1 MVEPPTSF
9 STHGKTESLQVLR
22 FDMGLHEFGAVLP
35 DPGTRHAAKIRKSA
49 RLQEEYLEQSGLA
62 GLAIVVEE
70 VEKYLCLNV
79 VCGSVDENLDADM
92 GEHSA
97 VFDQTKAVG
106 IASF

>member
-62 GLAIVVEE
+62 GLAIVTCVLFGISGSRVNGGADSGGTPEE
-70 VEKYLCLNV
+70 TT
-79 VCGSVDENLDADM
+79 GA
-92 GEHSA
+92 
-97 VFDQTKAVG
+97 
-106 IASF
+106 